1 MLMSKFGLTFQ
12 DYESWLLEKT
22 TMQFAYGT
30 REILLDYMGIDYS
43 HIFPGIVQHGIGPW
57 EFLESNWPTPRLGPS
72 RRLPLWL
79 YSDKAAELAK
89 KSGAED
95 VSAIGSPWIY
105 LKAIEEAEKLEG
117 TASSK
122 NRFLVFPKHYSH
134 EVVNNEELQS
144 ILTRIS
150 KWKIIAQQG
159 ELTICLYWTE
169 FLNPNWHRAAA
180 MQEVV
185 ITCAGISNTEPS
197 WSLSKS
203 RIDFL
208 PTLRSIMLQHEY
220 IIFENYTSGIF
231 YGTSLGKQIGMFS
244 DGPEEMESQT
254 TRVRREWIR
263 RNLPEMHEQFSYTS
277 RMQEISDEYIGAR
290 NRRTPDELVEM
301 LRPIPNVLVP
311 PQYYG
316 EFD

>member
-12 DYESWLLEKT
+12 DYRSWLLEKT
-22 TMQFAYGT
+22 DMQFAYGT
-30 REILLDYMGIDYS
+30 REIFLDYMGLDYS

-57 EFLESNWPTPRLGPS
+57 EFLESTWPTPRLGPS

-79 YSDKAAELAK
+79 YSDRAAELAT
-89 KSGAED
+89 KSGAKD
-95 VSAIGSPWIY
+95 VRAIGSPWIY
-105 LKAIEEAEKLEG
+105 LSAIKASEG
-117 TASSK
+117 FRSKASPK
-122 NRFLVFPKHYSH
+122 NKFLVFPKHYSH

-150 KWKIIAQQG
+150 KWKLIARQG

-180 MQEVV
+180 MEEVI
-185 ITCAGISNTEPS
+185 ITCAGISSTQPS

-203 RIDFL
+203 RTDFL
-208 PTLRSIMLQHEY
+208 LNLRSIMLQHEF

-244 DGPEEMESQT
+244 DGPEEKESHT
-254 TRVRREWIR
+254 TKVRREWIR
-263 RNLPEMHEQFSYTS
+263 RNLPEMHEQFSYTP
-277 RMQEISDEYIGAR
+277 RMQEVSDEYLGTG
-290 NRRTPDELVEM
+290 NMRTPDELVEM
-301 LRPIPNVLVP
+301 LRPIPNVLIP